1 MVGSMPDV
9 RNRQKQRQ
17 IKKKTNMSFKP
28 SNIMRLVI
36 KLCGKCSDR
45 EMLRVLWEHSEGTLH
60 GV

>member
-17 IKKKTNMSFKP
+17 IKKKKQKNTSFKP

-45 EMLRVLWEHSEGTLH
+45 EMLRVLWAH
-60 GV
+60 